1 MSLYSK
7 KSNML
12 LLCNVIVGEKILL
25 NSFANKKYKASVSV
39 LKCTIFETGLRKSI
53 FLKEIKYIFFWK
65 WISPPCFLAFQS
77 LLLIL
82 TYVFTFSKGSDI
94 KLSIANKRRKRRY
107 LTYQDF
113 QITTTLRTA

>member
-53 FLKEIKYIFFWK
+53 FLKKIKKNFFLEVD
-65 WISPPCFLAFQS
+65 ITTMFFGFS
-77 LLLIL
+77 IL
-82 TYVFTFSKGSDI
+82 TANFDICFYILKGV
-94 KLSIANKRRKRRY
+94 
-107 LTYQDF
+107 
-113 QITTTLRTA
+113 